1 MSEFK
6 EYFYISKQDNI
17 IEMYQIKVND
27 IMAIIVNEYKPAEF
41 LSFFCTNL
49 SDNKTII
56 EKFTDLETIA
66 FKRHTVLPDNQKY
79 YKYLRKIE
87 DRGELIEEKFI
98 IEFIHKLIERSKYN
112 EVHKYD
118 YLDEIE
124 VQAETSLSS
133 EEEQEKLLS
142 QIGID

>member
-17 IEMYQIKVND
+17 IEAYQVKIND
-27 IMAIIVNEYKPAEF
+27 VVSIIVNEYKPTAF
-41 LSFFCTNL
+41 LSFFCNNL
-49 SDNKTII
+49 SDEDTMIK
-56 EKFTDLETIA
+56 KFTDLESIA
-66 FKRHTVLPDNQKY
+66 FKRHTVLPYNQKY
-79 YKYLRKIE
+79 YKYLRNIE
-87 DRGELIEEKFI
+87 DRGELIDEKFI